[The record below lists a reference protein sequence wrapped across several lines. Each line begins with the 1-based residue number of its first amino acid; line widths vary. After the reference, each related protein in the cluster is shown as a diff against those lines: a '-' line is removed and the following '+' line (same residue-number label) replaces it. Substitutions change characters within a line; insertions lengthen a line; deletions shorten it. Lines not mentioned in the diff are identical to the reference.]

1 MPDEK
6 ITSDNPDAEAA
17 DQDKN
22 QDKDKRAQ
30 QDEKHPGYKYYRKTR
45 QFGG

>member
-6 ITSDNPDAEAA
+6 ITSDKPDAEAA
-17 DQDKN
+17 DQDKD
-22 QDKDKRAQ
+22 QDKRAEQ
-30 QDEKHPGYKYYRKTR
+30 EKKHPGYKYYRKTR